1 MMAGLLIGAYG
12 RFQVFAFGNT
22 CFTTMYN
29 LAFESIKKSNIFIV
43 PRPEDNFVKALPYY
57 AETLALALNT
67 AQTGIV
73 CVSQLKFT
81 NVTGF
86 YMEYMTPEQ
95 REKEEQRRAAK
106 ASEIEQEAAEILEQ
120 DGSEE
125 DAEIDEEDFEE
136 VEAAPCAEDDEEC
149 ETEEFDPAAAVQAMM
164 SEQMPAIY

>member
-1 MMAGLLIGAYG
+1 M
-12 RFQVFAFGNT
+12 
-22 CFTTMYN
+22 
-29 LAFESIKKSNIFIV
+29 
-43 PRPEDNFVKALPYY
+43 
-57 AETLALALNT
+57 NT